1 MNESSTL
8 PTFGA
13 QSPPAAEMTVPSSS
27 TGLDIWVTFQPVADP
42 SQFEKLGRLLFRI
55 IEEST
60 GTATLP
66 IST

>member
-13 QSPPAAEMTVPSSS
+13 QSPPAAEMTAPSSS
-27 TGLDIWVTFQPVADP
+27 TGLDIWLNLQPVADS
-42 SQFEKLGRLLFRI
+42 SQFGNLGRLLFRI

-60 GTATLP
+60 GTRTLAV
-66 IST
+66 ST